1 MSSENISPVDVNEMV
16 YVLAPVSKRTWMKT
30 AVLKLIAR
38 VGEDNVYT
46 GFEVKDRP
54 GLFLFDDVVGG
65 ASDFGTWYPASRK
78 LSQSQLSMLWKGLL
92 GNDLLATMSIMVKDS
107 RDNGRSFSDTIT
119 DLLGMLPPPH
129 EIGMI
134 RLPSRPED

>member
-16 YVLAPVSKRTWMKT
+16 YVLAPVSKMMWMKT

-38 VGEDNVYT
+38 VGDDNAYA
-46 GFEVKDRP
+46 GFEVQDRP
-54 GLFLFDDVVGG
+54 GIFLFDDVVGG
-65 ASDFGTWYPASRK
+65 ASDLGTWYPASGK
-78 LSQSQLSMLWKGLL
+78 LSQSQLSMLWKALL
-92 GNDLLATMSIMVKDS
+92 GNDLLATMAIMVRES
-107 RDNGRSFSDTIT
+107 RDNGRSFSDTVT

-134 RLPSRPED
+134 RLLSRPED